1 MSEKYARRSIK
12 LSVRFSEAEH
22 ELLKKR
28 MAVTGTGNQEAF
40 IRKLA
45 LDGLVV
51 KLDVPELKEMIS
63 LLRYTGNNINQISK
77 RLHQAGRVY
86 EADLADVKAN
96 QVRLIE
102 LANTILTKL
111 AAIK

>member
-1 MSEKYARRSIK
+1 MSAEYARRSIK
-12 LSVRFSEAEH
+12 VSVRFNEAEH

-28 MAVTGTGNQEAF
+28 MTVAGTGNQEAF

-63 LLRYTGNNINQISK
+63 LLRYAGNNINQVAK
-77 RLHQAGRVY
+77 RLHQTGRVY
-86 EADLADVKAN
+86 EADMADVKAN
-96 QVRLIE
+96 QERLIGM
-102 LANTILTKL
+102 ANTIITKL

>member
-1 MSEKYARRSIK
+1 MSAEYARRSIK
-12 LSVRFSEAEH
+12 VSVRFSEAEH

-28 MAVTGTGNQEAF
+28 MAVTGTSNQEAF

-63 LLRYTGNNINQISK
+63 LLRYSGNNINQIAR
-77 RLHQAGRVY
+77 RLHEIGRTY
-86 EADLADVKAN
+86 AADIADIKAN
-96 QVRLIE
+96 QERLIE